1 MDTAA
6 TEPEAESLGL
16 HDCWRYLRSTSLCRL
31 AFSRGDTVEIFPVNY
46 VPSNGTLLIRTAAGT
61 KMDAISERK
70 PVSLEADGLN
80 QYGTIAWS
88 VVVKGHAA
96 VVEDAEEFQDAADAG
111 LSPWQAGPKESLI
124 RVTPEEITGRRF
136 VIAPPTHWWAPQ
148 EPAGKA

>member
-6 TEPEAESLGL
+6 TEPEAESLGV
-16 HDCWRYLRSTSLCRL
+16 HDCWRYLRSTSLCRI
-31 AFSRGDTVEIFPVNY
+31 AFTRGDGVEILPVNY
-46 VPSNGTLLIRTAAGT
+46 VPSNGTLLIRTGPGT
-61 KMDAISERK
+61 KMYAVAGRK
-70 PVSLEADGLN
+70 AVSLEADGLN

-88 VVVKGHAA
+88 VVVKGHA
-96 VVEDAEEFQDAADAG
+96 VLVDDAEEFQDAADAG

-136 VIAPPTHWWAPQ
+136 VIAPPTHWWAQQ